1 MSRAFIF
8 VLDSVGIGGAP
19 DAAAYG
25 DEGACTIG
33 NIARACAEG
42 RGDREGLRAGMLK
55 LPHMAAMGLG
65 AACEAASGA
74 MPPGLE
80 AAPQTAWG
88 SAVETSNGK
97 DTPSGHWELAGAPV
111 TFDWAVFPE
120 TIPAFPAELTD
131 ALIREAGLPGVLGD
145 CHASGS
151 EIIKEFGPEHIR
163 TGKPICYTSADSV
176 FQIAA
181 HEEHFGLERL
191 LELCGIAR
199 RLLDPV
205 KIGRV
210 IARPFTGDAESGF
223 SRTAN
228 RRDFSIKPPD
238 KTLLDY
244 AAADGRHIITMGKIG
259 DIFAHRATGDIRK
272 AGGNMAL
279 LDLTLD
285 AMDDLKDQGLL
296 FANFVDF
303 DSEFGHRRDVPG
315 YAHALEEFDQRL
327 PAVFDRLKPGDL
339 LIITADH
346 GNDPTWRGTDHTR
359 EQVPVLVRCGGGRHE
374 PRLGQR
380 LFSDVGAS
388 AADHL
393 KLPYGGKGASFL
405 NPTGA

>member
-1 MSRAFIF
+1 MSRAFLF

-25 DEGACTIG
+25 DVGACTVG
-33 NIARACAEG
+33 NIARACADG
-42 RGDREGLRAGMLK
+42 RGDRDVLRSGPLQ
-55 LPHMAAMGLG
+55 LPHLTKMGLG
-65 AACEAASGA
+65 KACDQSSGTL
-74 MPPGLE
+74 PPGLE
-80 AAPQTAWG
+80 ATPSNSWG

-97 DTPSGHWELAGAPV
+97 DTPSGHWELTGAPV
-111 TFDWAVFPE
+111 TFEWAVFPD
-120 TIPAFPAELTD
+120 TVPAFPKGLTD
-131 ALIREAGLPGVLGD
+131 ALMKQAELPGLLGN

-151 EIIKEFGPEHIR
+151 QVIQDLGQEHIQ

-181 HEEHFGLERL
+181 HEQHFGLERL
-191 LELCGIAR
+191 LDLCRIAR
-199 RLLDPV
+199 TLLDPM

-210 IARPFTGDAESGF
+210 IARPFSGDAQNGF
-223 SRTAN
+223 VRTIN
-228 RRDFSIKPPD
+228 RRDFSIEPPGL
-238 KTLLDY
+238 TLLDHA
-244 AAADGRHIITMGKIG
+244 AAADRHIITMGKIG

-279 LDLTLD
+279 MDLTLT
-285 AMDDLKDQGLL
+285 AMDDLSDGGLL

-315 YAHALEEFDQRL
+315 YANALEEFDARL
-327 PAVFDRLKPGDL
+327 PEVFDLMKADDM

-359 EQVPVLVRCGGGRHE
+359 EQVPILLRTSPNTKSVE
-374 PRLGQR
+374 LGQR

-388 AADHL
+388 VADHL
-393 KLPYGGKGASFL
+393 ELPFGAHGTSFL
-405 NPTGA
+405 DLLRT